1 MSILFRHV
9 AREVLRST
17 LVTLLALTALI
28 TFFDMIGELRDTHT
42 DTYQAGQAMLVV
54 ALNTPS
60 RLYELFQVSILIGG
74 LFAWNRLSLSSEFS
88 VMRTGGLSAQRLCAW
103 MVGIGLAFGGAGML
117 VGEYV
122 APHGESLAQQL
133 KLKATSGVV
142 AQKFQT
148 GLWAKDGPTFI
159 NIGEVLSSPGLV
171 DVRLYDFDADFRLTH
186 IRRART
192 ADWRNGN
199 WLLHQVSETTVDEK
213 AVTTRQL
220 PDQTWHS
227 AITPDLLAVL
237 MIEPQHMPI
246 ATLQTYIRHLESNHQ
261 EAGRYRA
268 ALWNKLVFPAA
279 GPVMLLMALA
289 FAYHPPRSGG
299 VGGRL
304 LLGVM
309 LGLAFYLLSRLSG
322 QTAQL
327 QGLSAPAAAALP
339 VVMFSLA
346 AMLAVWWQERR

>member
-28 TFFDMIGELRDTHT
+28 TFFDMIGELRDAHT
-42 DTYQAGQAMLVV
+42 ETYRAGLAMLVV

-74 LFAWNRLSLSSEFS
+74 LFAWNRLSLYSEFS
-88 VMRTGGLSAQRLCAW
+88 VMRTGGVSAWRLCAW
-103 MVGIGLAFGGAGML
+103 MVSIGLAFGGVGML
-117 VGEYV
+117 IGEYV
-122 APHGESLAQQL
+122 APYGERLAQQL

-159 NIGEVLSSPGLV
+159 NIGEVLSTPGLV

-186 IRRART
+186 IRRAQS
-192 ADWRNGN
+192 ADWQDGS
-199 WLLHQVSETTVDEK
+199 WLLRQVTETTVDEK
-213 AVTTRQL
+213 AVVTRHL
-220 PDQTWHS
+220 PDQAWNS
-227 AITPDLLAVL
+227 AITPDLLTVL

-246 ATLQTYIRHLESNHQ
+246 VTLRAYVHHLENNHQ

-268 ALWNKLVFPAA
+268 ALWNKLMYPLA

-289 FAYHPPRSGG
+289 FAYHPPRVGG

-304 LLGVM
+304 LLGVL
-309 LGLAFYLLSRLSG
+309 LGLGFYLLSRLSG

-327 QGLSAPAAAALP
+327 HGLSAPIAAGLP
-339 VVMFSLA
+339 VMLFSLA
-346 AMLAVWWQERR
+346 ALAAVWWQERR